1 MASGVIEERRKLR
14 RVDFQG
20 RVEIDPVEPRAQT
33 QAPSLP
39 TSSVNLSEGGMC
51 VRVSHELVVRS
62 RVVLRVFANPRK
74 RPVEC
79 DGRVAW
85 GGGRPGLCPTPPLL
99 SYFGLGFFQ
108 TPPPPPRLG
117 APPCLP

>member
-85 GGGRPGLCPTPPLL
+85 GGGRPG
-99 SYFGLGFFQ
+99 F
-108 TPPPPPRLG
+108 PPPPPPPLHLG
-117 APPCLP
+117 GGFISPPPNLRPVC